1 MGAINAKIFSLK
13 DGYEALGD
21 LKSIRIKSKTYN
33 LLVMEDYLP
42 IIGEIDGSITFVGED
57 SERTY
62 EDIKAF
68 YRHSHNEFEL
78 LVKSRNND

>member
-1 MGAINAKIFSLK
+1 MGKLNAKIFSLK
-13 DGYEALGD
+13 DGYETLGE

-42 IIGEIDGSITFVGED
+42 IIGEIDGNITFVGED
-57 SERTY
+57 SERTFNN
-62 EDIKAF
+62 INAF

-78 LVKSRNND
+78 LIKGKND